1 MATDVLHAELTHFVA
16 NVVKQKN
23 VQRTKPQPHKIPPA
37 PPAHPAASTAISTA
51 IKPPLRSKPVPHPPK
66 PCLVSFS
73 VEVEQHEELAEHK
86 DLHNFDLAIA
96 ATATV
101 DELIVRARG
110 ELSNKGFSD
119 EFVFRTSLIL
129 LSHDGGQIVLLGS
142 RKGKRGTFLR
152 SNAVLSQ
159 CLVCLDRN
167 SLFVTIGDPHSVLTS
182 FRDGIAFGKIK

>member
-1 MATDVLHAELTHFVA
+1 MVTDVLHEELGIFAA
-16 NVVKQKN
+16 NVQKQQHA
-23 VQRTKPQPHKIPPA
+23 QRTKPTSHKIPATA
-37 PPAHPAASTAISTA
+37 PPAALTAVSID
-51 IKPPLRSKPVPHPPK
+51 IKPPLRSKPAAPPSE

-73 VEVEQHEELAEHK
+73 VEVEEHEELSEHK
-86 DLHNFDLAIA
+86 DLHNFDFAIA
-96 ATATV
+96 ARATV
-101 DELIVRARG
+101 DELIVRTRG

-129 LSHDGGQIVLLGS
+129 LSHDGGQTVLLGS

-167 SLFVTIGDPHSVLTS
+167 SIFVTIGDPKSVLAS